1 MPRRGENIYRRKDNR
16 WEGRYIKERD
26 NDNKP
31 KYGYVYAHSY
41 REVKSK
47 LEKAKLTISNTSYPP
62 QNVQDILFKTIA
74 EEWFEYIQPQI
85 KESTNIKYYNL
96 LNMYLLPALGE
107 QPIKQITNAQL
118 EKLCYELLTSAGK
131 KNTGLSAKTVTD
143 VLSLIRNIFKFASQ
157 KGIVFLCDANSV
169 KIKQNSKEMH
179 IFSTTEQEKLY
190 QYLCS
195 NLNNYNVGILLCLFT
210 GIRIGEVCALRWEDI
225 SIQEKT
231 IHIHQTMQ
239 RIQSRNEN
247 KKTKVIIST
256 PKSQCSVRIIP
267 LPDNLVEIIAQC
279 TVEKNGYFLT
289 GSDNKFVEPRTMQNH
304 FKKVLKENS
313 ITDTNFHSL
322 RHTFATRCIE
332 LGFDVKSLSEI
343 LGHASVNITMNRYV
357 HPSMKLKRENMQRL
371 STLIAVK

>member
-118 EKLCYELLTSAGK
+118 EKLCHELLTSAGK

-279 TVEKNGYFLT
+279 TVEK
-289 GSDNKFVEPRTMQNH
+289 
-304 FKKVLKENS
+304 
-313 ITDTNFHSL
+313 
-322 RHTFATRCIE
+322 
-332 LGFDVKSLSEI
+332 
-343 LGHASVNITMNRYV
+343 
-357 HPSMKLKRENMQRL
+357 KRLFFNWKR
-371 STLIAVK
+371 